1 MSKIRVGLCQTAVKA
16 GVEENLKA
24 AAEAVQRAAG
34 EGAQIVCLP
43 EMFCCPYA
51 NSSFRRHAQRS
62 GGEIWSALAEMAAR
76 NAVWLIG
83 GSMPELDNGR
93 LYNTCFI
100 FAPDGQQAGRYR
112 KVHLFDVDIPGRQYF
127 KESDTLSAGE
137 SITVIET
144 PLGKIGAAIC
154 FDLRFGELFRLMAL
168 RGADMIFVP
177 GAFNMTTGPAH
188 WELLFRARAVDQQ
201 CWMLGCAPAQC
212 AEAGYVSYGHSLAV
226 SPWGEVCGQ
235 LDEHPGV
242 LIAEID
248 TELSERVRHRLP
260 VLSARRT
267 DVYTLAEAEK

>member
-1 MSKIRVGLCQTAVKA
+1 MKIAMIQMKVQEGKEKNLQKA
-16 GVEENLKA
+16 ENFIK
-24 AAEAVQRAAG
+24 EAKER
-34 EGAQIVCLP
+34 GADMAMLP

-51 NSSFRRHAQRS
+51 NSSFRRHAQRA
-62 GGEIWSALAEMAAR
+62 GGEIWSALAEMAAG
-76 NAVWLIG
+76 NAAWLIG

-93 LYNTCFI
+93 IYNTCFI

-112 KVHLFDVDIPGRQYF
+112 KVHLFDIDIPGKQYF

-137 SITVIET
+137 NITVIET

-235 LDEHPGV
+235 LDERPGV

-260 VLSARRT
+260 VLPARRT